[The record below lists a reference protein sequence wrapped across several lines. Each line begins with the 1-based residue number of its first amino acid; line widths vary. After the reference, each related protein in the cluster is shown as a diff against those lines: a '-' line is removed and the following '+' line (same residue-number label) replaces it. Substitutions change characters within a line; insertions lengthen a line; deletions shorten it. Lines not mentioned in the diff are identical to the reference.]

1 MFFRHGRSLP
11 GNLLARQVGQSGVKH
26 SQRLHPSQIVGIVMC
41 KVILMALLAVASSSA
56 FAEGWVKAEEWV
68 KLDIISDYF
77 VVYADPTSIIR
88 SGNKVQMLSLIDH
101 KKGLSKAGKTFMS
114 VKAQHEFDCAGAQ
127 VRMLF
132 ASTHSENMGKGKRV
146 ATDYKIDN
154 WEPVQPH
161 SIAASLWK
169 IACGK

>member
-1 MFFRHGRSLP
+1 M
-11 GNLLARQVGQSGVKH
+11 KH
-26 SQRLHPSQIVGIVMC
+26 TRRLRLSQIVGIAMYR
-41 KVILMALLAVASSSA
+41 VILMALLAVASSSA

-68 KLDIISDYF
+68 KLDLISDYF

-132 ASTHSENMGKGKRV
+132 ASTHSENMGAGKRV
-146 ATDYKIDN
+146 GTDYKIDH
-154 WEPVQPH
+154 WEPVQPN

-169 IACGK
+169 IACGKGDASAIVTY